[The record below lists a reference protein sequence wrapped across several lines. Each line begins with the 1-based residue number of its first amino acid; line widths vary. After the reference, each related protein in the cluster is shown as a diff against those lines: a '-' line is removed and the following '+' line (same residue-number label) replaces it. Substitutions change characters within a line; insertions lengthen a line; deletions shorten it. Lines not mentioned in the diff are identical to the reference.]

1 MPLAGTFSTMPF
13 PDLLQWLSDARRTG
27 MLSVSLEFE
36 ERFIRFQEGQIVAV
50 ESDDPRA
57 RDLAPVLRARG
68 LLDDAALSRA
78 AAASERSGQPLADTV
93 VTLRLATRE
102 QVDEIARDHAN
113 QILLGLFLW
122 REGRFHFSEGDG
134 ALLGPAHKARPLGRP
149 IDTREVLMEGM
160 RRLDEWQR
168 IVEVFPSDYCY
179 VHAIGSD
186 PAMPILDELLARGE
200 PVALG
205 ELWAQRPAERYR
217 IYEQLFQAVQKGLA
231 AVDTTV
237 AQPLAQTDSS
247 PVDTLVRNAAVLVD
261 EKQWEEAA
269 TLLRSALDL
278 DPFRTD
284 ARELLRRARDEQL
297 AELYQTIPPYK
308 VPVLM
313 VARERLPRLNLS
325 ARELHVANRINGRWD
340 VGALVVVTPIGELE
354 TMRVLKKLIHLGAVS
369 FAE

>member
-27 MLSVSLEFE
+27 TLSVTLEFE
-36 ERFIRFQEGQIVAV
+36 ERFIRFSSGQIVSV
-50 ESDDPRA
+50 DSDDPRA
-57 RDLAPVLRARG
+57 RDLLRELKTRG
-68 LLDDAALSRA
+68 VIDDAQLARA
-78 AAASERSGQPLADTV
+78 ASAADKSGQSLTDAV
-93 VTLRLATRE
+93 VALGLATRE
-102 QVDEIARDHAN
+102 RVDEAARDHAN

-134 ALLGPAHKARPLGRP
+134 ALLGGTRPRPLARP
-149 IDTREVLMEGM
+149 IDTREVLMDGM

-168 IVEVFPSDYCY
+168 IVAVFPSDYCY
-179 VHAIGSD
+179 VHAIGRD
-186 PAMPILDELLARGE
+186 DGLPILDELLARGE

-205 ELWAQRPAERYR
+205 ELWAARPAERYR

-231 AVDTTV
+231 AVDSTA
-237 AQPLAQTDSS
+237 AQPLATDESS
-247 PVDTLVRNAAVLVD
+247 PVDALVKNARVLVD
-261 EKQWEEAA
+261 ERQWEEAA

-308 VPVLM
+308 VPVLK
-313 VARERLPRLNLS
+313 VPRERLPRLNLT
-325 ARELHVANRINGRWD
+325 ARELHVASRINGRWD

-354 TMRVLKKLIHLGAVS
+354 TMRVLKKLIHVGALT